1 MIVIPAI
8 DLRRGRAVRLLRGDP
23 QEETAYAHDPAEV
36 AARFQEEGARRLHVV
51 DLDAALGDGDNR
63 GMLRD
68 ICQAVAIP
76 VQIGGGVR
84 TLEQIQ
90 QVLDLGAARAILGTA
105 AALDPT
111 FVARAVEEFA
121 ERVLV
126 AVDVRGGRVMV
137 KGWQE
142 EGPALEEVLP
152 ALNEAGTP
160 RYLVTAIARDGTL
173 DGPDLRLYRHV
184 LTLTDRPVIAS
195 GGVRTADD
203 VWALREI
210 GCEAAVTGKALYEK
224 TLKLS
229 QVTRG

>member
-8 DLRRGRAVRLLRGDP
+8 DLRRGRAVRLLRGNP
-23 QEETAYAHDPAEV
+23 QEETAYADDPAEV

-63 GMLRD
+63 GKLRD

-90 QVLDLGAARAILGTA
+90 QVLDLGGARAILGTA
-105 AALDPT
+105 AALDPS

-121 ERVLV
+121 ERVMV

-142 EGPALEEVLP
+142 EGPMLEEVIA
-152 ALNEAGTP
+152 ALNEAGAP